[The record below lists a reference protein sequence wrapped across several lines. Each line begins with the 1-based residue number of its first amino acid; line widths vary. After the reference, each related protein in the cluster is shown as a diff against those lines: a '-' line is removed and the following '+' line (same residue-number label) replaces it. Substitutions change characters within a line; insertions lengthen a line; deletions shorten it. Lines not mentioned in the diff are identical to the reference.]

1 MFFDYLYIVF
11 VCTYICVYIYIYI
24 YIYIYAMMWWKYNG
38 YKYVMVPLAISH
50 TCKRSSKIDK

>member
-24 YIYIYAMMWWKYNG
+24 YIYAMMWWKYNG
-38 YKYVMVPLAISH
+38 YKYVIVPLAISH